1 VRRREEEQRLKD
13 EQEAEQRRLEE
24 QHQREEAEAEKEVCL
39 FT

>member
-1 VRRREEEQRLKD
+1 MRRREEEQRLKD